1 MRVYETFKCTK
12 CGSIQ
17 ELNSYEYK
25 DCPNGCYSIQLH
37 DSRYGGHRY
46 HTSDGKSNC
55 VESLKDRRYYLEEK
69 DIIIPITEEIATLIN
84 DIKNFN
90 KGKESW
96 RKPLDIYE
104 YNITDSTGE
113 ERLEK
118 IKFEIRTWNKMEEM
132 TELIL
137 EIRFIDYIYSYSD
150 KERKNKVENITRR
163 LNTFKDIVYKMINKD
178 FDLNDRK
185 YIEENI
191 ELEDVD
197 KNQKELYD
205 TRYYI

>member
-1 MRVYETFKCTK
+1 MKVYETFKCTK

-25 DCPNGCYSIQLH
+25 DCPNNCYSIQLH
-37 DSRYGGHRY
+37 DSRYGGYRY
-46 HTSDGKSNC
+46 YTSDGKSNC
-55 VESLKDRRYYLEEK
+55 VESLKDRRYYLEEE
-69 DIIIPITEEIATLIN
+69 DIIIPITEEITALIN
-84 DIKNFN
+84 DIKDFN
-90 KGKESW
+90 KGKKPWE
-96 RKPLDIYE
+96 KPLGIDE

-113 ERLEK
+113 ERLEH
-118 IKFEIRTWNKMEEM
+118 IKFEIRELNNMQEM

-137 EIRFIDYIYSYSD
+137 EIRFIDYICSYSN
-150 KERKNKVENITRR
+150 KERENKVANITRR
-163 LNTFKDIVYKMINKD
+163 LNTFKDMVYKIINGD
-178 FDLNDRK
+178 IDLNDRK